1 MTADPVIV
9 VVPPVEITEATL
21 PAFERELMGYLDGHA
36 GGLVVDLASVG
47 FISSA
52 GLGTLVRVGMRL
64 DSRGR
69 RLAFARAQG
78 PAEHTLTLLGLDRM
92 MPLFP
97 TVEAA
102 SAHVVAHAGPKRG

>member
-52 GLGTLVRVGMRL
+52 GAAAWRLREPRARPNTRLRSLGWI
-64 DSRGR
+64 
-69 RLAFARAQG
+69 A
-78 PAEHTLTLLGLDRM
+78 
-92 MPLFP
+92 
-97 TVEAA
+97 
-102 SAHVVAHAGPKRG
+102 